1 MKKFISK
8 NWKNIF
14 LIIGGIFIIVDLFFI
29 ITTPANVP
37 QDFLEYGPE
46 VESDIFDGMSN
57 ISEEIKDINGSGEI
71 VSDVSNQ
78 TGLSPELSKG
88 LLVIGV
94 GLIII
99 FAISAIT
106 DGSGSSDKKK
116 K

>member
-14 LIIGGIFIIVDLFFI
+14 LIIGGILIAIDLIFI
-29 ITTPANVP
+29 ITTPATVP
-37 QDFLEYGPE
+37 QDFLEYGSE
-46 VESDIFDGMSN
+46 VESDIFDGVNN
-57 ISEEIKDINGSGEI
+57 ISEDVKNLNNSGEL

-78 TGLSPELSKG
+78 TGLSPELARG
-88 LLVIGV
+88 LLIIGV

-99 FAISAIT
+99 FIISALME
-106 DGSGSSDKKK
+106 GSSSDKKK